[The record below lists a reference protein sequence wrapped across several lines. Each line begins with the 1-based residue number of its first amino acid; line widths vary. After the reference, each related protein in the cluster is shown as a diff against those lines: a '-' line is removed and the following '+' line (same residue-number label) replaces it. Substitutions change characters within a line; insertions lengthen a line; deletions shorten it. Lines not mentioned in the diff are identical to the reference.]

1 MVRTLA
7 GAAKTPLNCLQ
18 IRLSARRISKL
29 RYHNIKAMTKGE
41 TGMIEVK
48 NLQKIYK
55 SKSKATCKA
64 LDNISFTLP
73 DKGMVFICGKSG
85 SGKSTLLNLLAGL
98 DEISG
103 GDIILDGNSFSD
115 FSVNDYDDY
124 RNNYL
129 GFVFQDF
136 CLLDDFTIKENI
148 EISLNLTRGKQGD
161 TVKRVLGDVGLEGF
175 GGRYPKEL
183 SGGQKQRV
191 AIARALVKNP
201 QYIFADEPTG
211 NLDSAT
217 SVQILELLKKLSRDK
232 LVVIISHSMENAY
245 EYADRIIELADGKI
259 IRDSSKNT
267 EVTRLYDEK
276 SVYIPINKRLSE
288 GELEVINQKILTG
301 KYTVKQD
308 DNSFVKTTQPKSD
321 KSDSLKKSEKVPL
334 KSKLLLSKGF
344 TKHYHLNVF
353 FTSIMASL
361 LIIMFVTAQV
371 FMAFDGSYLIDNYI
385 SDTENLVLFKGY
397 YKNDLANV
405 LNKDKLVEV
414 TDEDIATIYD
424 RGYDGEIY
432 KLYSY
437 NLSAVTSGYDSHII
451 CRGSQL
457 TYDDLSNPY
466 VTAGKGVLE
475 CDIDYL
481 EKIYGKDGK
490 LDLICGSLEDNEKCS
505 IVITDYFADALCLY
519 RDVDYNAIVN
529 TDRFFMSLS
538 RFRIKAI
545 INTGYKERYS
555 ELLSKIEEL
564 KNIKDYREYNTY
576 LNEIKSSQLFLNFYN
591 EVSDYLAVGYYID
604 GDFEQALRRDTSVSE
619 GTWFTNPRF
628 YDIYGNQ
635 IPSSTSSYGR
645 ELNKSL
651 SDGEIIITTGV
662 LDALNLSYSTD
673 ESGALIPFPLV
684 ISENTYTASSY
695 DEPYSIKTYT
705 VVGIRS
711 STQPHIVMSNND
723 YYDLYSLNVFCYG
736 LYFDNSASIAEVYN
750 PQSSAFFTNNRYV
763 EGIYSITN
771 IIVVFSDIFR
781 LLTIFLAIVCVLL
794 LVSFGQKSIKR
805 RMFDIGVVRALG
817 YKNRDLLTVFV
828 LQITYLLVT
837 VCAVTYISL
846 IYLDNYINQMLI
858 ENIIL
863 FLNNDLIRDMTLLE
877 FEPSRIIVNLVGIS
891 VLTFISSGTLL
902 FTLRKIKPI
911 NIIRQG
917 ED

>member
-1 MVRTLA
+1 MF
-7 GAAKTPLNCLQ
+7 
-18 IRLSARRISKL
+18 
-29 RYHNIKAMTKGE
+29 
-41 TGMIEVK
+41 EVK
-48 NLQKIYK
+48 SLQKIYK
-55 SKSKATCKA
+55 SKNKATCKA
-64 LDNISFTLP
+64 LDDISFVLP
-73 DKGMVFICGKSG
+73 DQGMVFICGKSG

-103 GDIILDGNSFSD
+103 GDIILDGNSFSN

-148 EISLNLTRGKQGD
+148 EISLNLTHTKHGD
-161 TVKRVLGDVGLEGF
+161 AIKKALQDVGLDAYGN
-175 GGRYPKEL
+175 RYPKEL

-217 SVQILELLKKLSRDK
+217 STQILELLKKLSRDK

-259 IRDSSKNT
+259 IADSSKNT
-267 EVTRLYDEK
+267 EDTMLYDEK
-276 SVYIPINKRLSE
+276 NVYIPINKRLSE
-288 GELEVINQKILTG
+288 GELEIINQKILTG

-308 DNSFVKTTQPKSD
+308 DNSFVKTIQPNPD
-321 KSDSLKKSEKVPL
+321 KSVSLKKSKKIPL

-344 TKHYHLNVF
+344 TKHYHLNIL
-353 FTSIMASL
+353 FTSIMAAL

-385 SDTENLVLFKGY
+385 DNSENLVLFKGY
-397 YKNDLANV
+397 YKSNLQNV

-414 TDEDIATIYD
+414 TDEDIDAIYD
-424 RGYDGEIY
+424 QGYDGKIY

-437 NLSAVTSGYDSHII
+437 NISAVTSGYDSHVI
-451 CRGSQL
+451 CRGNQL
-457 TYDDLSNPY
+457 TYDDLSSPY

-475 CDIDYL
+475 CDIYYL
-481 EKIYGKDGK
+481 EKIYGVDGE
-490 LDLICGSLEDNEKCS
+490 LDLICGSLENDGRCS
-505 IVITDYFADALCLY
+505 IVITDYFADALSLY
-519 RDVDYNAIVN
+519 RGVDYDTIIN
-529 TDRFFMSLS
+529 TDRFTMSLS

-555 ELLSKIEEL
+555 ELLSKIDEL
-564 KNIKDYREYNTY
+564 NDIKDYREYNAY
-576 LNEIKSSQLFLNFYN
+576 LEEIKGSQIFLDFYN
-591 EVSDYLAVGYYID
+591 EVSDHLAIGYYID
-604 GDFEQALRRDTSVSE
+604 GNFEEALREDNRASE
-619 GTWFTNPRF
+619 GTWFTNPKF

-635 IPSSTSSYGR
+635 IASSTSSYGR
-645 ELNKSL
+645 ELDNHL

-684 ISENTYTASSY
+684 ISENTYTALSH

-705 VVGIRS
+705 VVKIKSG
-711 STQPHIVMSNND
+711 TQHHITMSNND
-723 YYDLYSLNVFCYG
+723 YYDLYGLNVFCYG
-736 LYFDNSASIAEVYN
+736 LYFDNTASIAEIYN
-750 PQSSAFFTNNRYV
+750 PQSNVFFTNNKYV

-781 LLTIFLAIVCVLL
+781 LLTIFLAIVCVWL

-805 RMFDIGVVRALG
+805 RMFEIGVVRALG

-846 IYLDNYINQMLI
+846 IYLDNYINRMLI

-863 FLNNDLIRDMTLLE
+863 FLNNDLIREMTLLE
-877 FEPSRIIVNLVGIS
+877 FEPSRILINLIGIS
-891 VLTFISSGTLL
+891 VLTFISSGSLL

>member
-1 MVRTLA
+1 
-7 GAAKTPLNCLQ
+7 
-18 IRLSARRISKL
+18 
-29 RYHNIKAMTKGE
+29 
-41 TGMIEVK
+41 MIEVK
-48 NLQKIYK
+48 NLYKAYK
-55 SKSKATCKA
+55 SKNKTLCQA
-64 LDNISFTLP
+64 LSDVSFTLP
-73 DKGMVFICGKSG
+73 DSGMVFICGKSG

-103 GDIILDGNSFSD
+103 GEIIVDGNSFNSLTVGD
-115 FSVNDYDDY
+115 FDDY
-124 RNNYL
+124 RNSCL

-148 EISLNLTRGKQGD
+148 EISLNLGNIKSSSA
-161 TVKRVLGDVGLEGF
+161 VKKALSDVGLEGYIN
-175 GGRYPKEL
+175 RYPKEL

-201 QYIFADEPTG
+201 KYIFADEPTG

-217 SVQILELLKKLSRDK
+217 SVQILKLLKELSKTK
-232 LVVIISHSMENAY
+232 LVVIISHSIENAN

-259 IRDSSKNT
+259 IRDVNRNAKGP
-267 EVTRLYDEK
+267 RLYDDK
-276 SVYIPINKRLSE
+276 SVYIPINKRLTE
-288 GELEVINQKILTG
+288 DELKLINEKVSTG

-308 DNSFVKTTQPKSD
+308 DDSFINTVQPKSTSSAPLQ
-321 KSDSLKKSEKVPL
+321 KSAKMSL
-334 KSKLLLSKGF
+334 KSKLMLSKGF
-344 TKHYHLNVF
+344 TRHYHVNMLL
-353 FTSIMASL
+353 TSIMAAL
-361 LIIMFVTAQV
+361 LVIMFVTAQV

-424 RGYDGEIY
+424 RGYDGGIY

-457 TYDDLSNPY
+457 SYDDLTTLY

-475 CDIDYL
+475 CDLDYL
-481 EKIYGKDGK
+481 TSLYGVNGE
-490 LDLICGSLEDNEKCS
+490 LDVICGSLDKTDKCG

-519 RDVDYNAIVN
+519 RDVDYDAIVN

-576 LNEIKSSQLFLNFYN
+576 LNEIKSSQLFLDFYN

-651 SDGEIIITTGV
+651 SDGEIIVTTGV

-711 STQPHIVMSNND
+711 STQPHIVMSYND

-750 PQSSAFFTNNRYV
+750 PQSSDFFTNNQYV

-781 LLTIFLAIVCVLL
+781 LLTIFLAIVCIIL

-805 RMFDIGVVRALG
+805 RMFEIGVIRAMG
-817 YKNRDLLTVFV
+817 CKNRDLLTVFL
-828 LQITYLLVT
+828 LQIVYLLIS
-837 VCAVTYISL
+837 VCAITYVSL
-846 IYLDNYINQMLI
+846 IYLDDYINRLLV

-877 FEPSRIIVNLVGIS
+877 FEPERIIINLIAIS
-891 VLTFISSGTLL
+891 VMTVISSLTLFL
-902 FTLRKIKPI
+902 TLRKIKPI
-911 NIIRQG
+911 NIIRRG